1 MAAFGQ
7 KNTKPYVMKLLV
19 KIALFVLTLG
29 ISFNA
34 NAQQRGYWFNLE
46 DLSILSQ
53 PEWIGIQTKLQI
65 NNLQQALPASK
76 KASLRKV
83 YALDCECTAED
94 LKAAFEPLK
103 GKVTFLSEAP
113 NYQPLYAPNDFNN
126 NVQVYD
132 YALSMINAPQAW
144 DLTHGD
150 DSIVIAISDQNF
162 YVQHEDLEGKII
174 HYDPSNTTT
183 ATHGTAVAITA
194 AGNTDNGVGLSSIGF
209 NSSLALYKMNLNE
222 VLQASYDGAHI
233 INISWTTGCFYNQIE
248 QDVMDEVAAN
258 GSFIIASAG
267 NGNTCGDPN
276 AKVYPASYNHV
287 FSVTSVGSQNNHEYI
302 IGDSTSTHQHNDSV
316 DLSAP
321 GFDVAISPAPGWYL
335 NLSGSSFAA
344 AYVSGT
350 AALMLAANKCIS
362 NVQIEAILKSTS
374 FNLDILNP
382 QYAGKMGA
390 GRLDAHQAVLAA
402 INVQN
407 VLQPTFSLLDGCQAN
422 DAEINLIV
430 QGGQSPYTATWS
442 NGYVGFTNSAL
453 NSNTYHVNLTD
464 VHGCR
469 LDTFIYVNDA
479 IPPTFNQMLVNPT
492 CADASNGGV
501 QLNLTNNT
509 PVNILWSNGQ
519 VGTQL
524 SNLAQGMYEATL
536 LYGINCQITTPF
548 VLTAP
553 DPIQISGTTLPQ
565 TNNSLGEI
573 DASVIGGTAPYI
585 YAWDNNVFS
594 EDLDSVAFGTYV
606 VTVTDANGCQQ
617 VEAFEV
623 DNQINNAGV
632 SEAEQPAVLLYPN
645 PTHGNF
651 QIQVPEG
658 MKYLVRVF
666 DLQGRLTD
674 QFEVIGSTS
683 INQNYAPGKYICVLE
698 EELTKHKIDLTL
710 IVY

>member
-1 MAAFGQ
+1 
-7 KNTKPYVMKLLV
+7 
-19 KIALFVLTLG
+19 
-29 ISFNA
+29 
-34 NAQQRGYWFNLE
+34 
-46 DLSILSQ
+46 
-53 PEWIGIQTKLQI
+53 
-65 NNLQQALPASK
+65 
-76 KASLRKV
+76 
-83 YALDCECTAED
+83 
-94 LKAAFEPLK
+94 
-103 GKVTFLSEAP
+103 
-113 NYQPLYAPNDFNN
+113 
-126 NVQVYD
+126 
-132 YALSMINAPQAW
+132 
-144 DLTHGD
+144 
-150 DSIVIAISDQNF
+150 
-162 YVQHEDLEGKII
+162 
-174 HYDPSNTTT
+174 
-183 ATHGTAVAITA
+183 
-194 AGNTDNGVGLSSIGF
+194 
-209 NSSLALYKMNLNE
+209 
-222 VLQASYDGAHI
+222 
-233 INISWTTGCFYNQIE
+233 
-248 QDVMDEVAAN
+248 
-258 GSFIIASAG
+258 
-267 NGNTCGDPN
+267 
-276 AKVYPASYNHV
+276 
-287 FSVTSVGSQNNHEYI
+287 
-302 IGDSTSTHQHNDSV
+302 
-316 DLSAP
+316 
-321 GFDVAISPAPGWYL
+321 
-335 NLSGSSFAA
+335 
-344 AYVSGT
+344 
-350 AALMLAANKCIS
+350 
-362 NVQIEAILKSTS
+362 
-374 FNLDILNP
+374 
-382 QYAGKMGA
+382 
-390 GRLDAHQAVLAA
+390 
-402 INVQN
+402 
-407 VLQPTFSLLDGCQAN
+407 LDGCQAN

-453 NSNTYHVNLTD
+453 NSNTYHVNIID
-464 VHGCR
+464 AHGCR

-479 IPPTFNQMLVNPT
+479 IPPTFTQMLVNPT
-492 CADASNGGV
+492 CADASNGEV

>member
-1 MAAFGQ
+1 MNWISIFKLAICIFLGTTAFAQ
-7 KNTKPYVMKLLV
+7 QNSLWFKADSSVFTNPTWE
-19 KIALFVLTLG
+19 VLTKKM
-29 ISFNA
+29 
-34 NAQQRGYWFNLE
+34 NLTT
-46 DLSILSQ
+46 
-53 PEWIGIQTKLQI
+53 PVK
-65 NNLQQALPASK
+65 ALPASRNPE
-76 KASLRKV
+76 LQKV
-83 YALDCECTAED
+83 YEVQGDCELADFKSACSIFGGKMYSIERGPSYT
-94 LKAAFEPLK
+94 PL
-103 GKVTFLSEAP
+103 F
-113 NYQPLYAPNDFNN
+113 APNDLNS
-126 NVQVYD
+126 QPGISD
-132 YALSMINAPQAW
+132 YALMLINAPQAW
-144 DLTHGD
+144 DLTQGD
-150 DSIVIAISDQNF
+150 NDVVIAVSDQNF
-162 YVQHEDLEGKII
+162 DVNHQDLEGKYVY
-174 HYDPSNTTT
+174 YDPNNNLTT
-183 ATHGTAVAITA
+183 THGTAVAITA
-194 AGNTDNGVGLSSIGF
+194 AGKTNNGYGLSSIGF
-209 NSSLALYKMNLNE
+209 NTSLALYKMNFNE
-222 VLQASYDGAHI
+222 VLAASYAGADV
-233 INISWTTGCFYNQIE
+233 INISWTSGCFFSQLE
-248 QDVMDEVAAN
+248 QDVIEEAAAN
-258 GSFIIASAG
+258 GSFIVASAG
-267 NGNTCGDPN
+267 NGNTCGLPD
-276 AKVYPASYNHV
+276 ALVYPASYNHV

-453 NSNTYHVNLTD
+453 NSNTYHVNLID

-632 SEAEQPAVLLYPN
+632 SEAEQPEVLLYPN